1 VVRGISMSGEA
12 AIPSARQ
19 RLVSPLFA
27 GRATELAE
35 LRSAAERV
43 RSGTSARVLIT
54 GEAGIGKSRLTAEFV
69 GGVGADWLT
78 VSGGCPELGAE
89 FLPYVA
95 FLPIVQQLV
104 EAEGGSSPGA
114 ALSALLPQGGT
125 TTDESPGTR
134 LALLHQLLA
143 LIERAA
149 ARRPLLLVV
158 EDLHWADS
166 ASRELFGYLAR
177 NLGERQVML
186 VGTVRTGELPAGHPI
201 RQLVAELGR
210 REDVM
215 SLPLTPLDAHHVG
228 EQVTAIDGRYDP
240 ARAAAIYERSGGN
253 PLFVEALA
261 GNDGASESAG
271 PLSELLLE
279 RIARLSDS
287 ARYVLGVAS
296 IAGGA
301 VGHDFLARLAD
312 RTNLDLDL
320 ALRELVERDQ
330 LLAFGE
336 GYRFRHDL
344 IREAVDGDLLPGE
357 RQRLHAR
364 AAELLSERPD
374 LAAQGRSAAELA
386 EHWYQ
391 AGRADEAYAAS
402 LAAADEA
409 RAVFAFGEELRHL
422 QRALDLRPLDH
433 PQRLELL
440 ERAVDAA
447 MPAGQAAAGFE
458 HANAALELIDAA
470 ADPERAVAVLLKRS
484 HFRSRLDLGGRP
496 DLDRALQLLPTGQ
509 PSFLLGSLHYL
520 LAVDNTT
527 ARSSEAALDHAAKL
541 FDIAEELNDD
551 RLRCRAYTA
560 KGYAL
565 MVRGD
570 IDDAVVWQ
578 KRAQDLAVA
587 TGEDYILI
595 ANCLWFVVSLMHG
608 GHWEQLIENA
618 HAALRQAELLG
629 MERWRG
635 PLLRLNIAF
644 AHEALGRTGEAI
656 RICEEALAAEPE
668 QLYRR
673 VVRAS
678 LAGFHI
684 SRGDVERALPL
695 MPDLEEVYLGA
706 PAMRSYAMG
715 YSTKVWCEL
724 ALVRQLP
731 ESANHE
737 VDLLLRH
744 TRDLPPQTT
753 PDLYGL
759 LPAAR
764 LQRARL
770 AAAPRN
776 RVVAAQV
783 AANRAEIAALISTIP
798 AGSPTYEAQRRAIE
812 TELAPD
818 RLADWDGLADT
829 WRRLNVLPEVVESLI
844 GGAEAALASSN
855 RAGARRR
862 LAEARHLAT
871 QADGTVLLRRIDALA
886 QRAGL
891 EPQTSAA
898 VEDATGLTRREH
910 DVLRLLARGLPNR
923 QIASEL
929 FISPAT
935 VGVHVSRV
943 LGKLGASS
951 RTEAAAMARTA
962 GLLPDGE

>member
-1 VVRGISMSGEA
+1 MSGEA

-27 GRATELAE
+27 GRETDLAQ

-69 GGVGADWLT
+69 DGMGADWLT

-104 EAEGGSSPGA
+104 EAEGGSPPGS
-114 ALSALLPQGGT
+114 ALSGLLPRSGT
-125 TTDESPGTR
+125 TADESPGTR
-134 LALLHQLLA
+134 LALLQQLLA
-143 LIERAA
+143 LIDRAA

-166 ASRELFGYLAR
+166 ASREFFGYLAR

-186 VGTVRTGELPAGHPI
+186 VGTVRTGELPTGHPI

-210 REDVM
+210 REDVV
-215 SLPLTPLDAHHVG
+215 SLPLEPLDAHHVG

-261 GNDGASESAG
+261 GNDAASQTAG
-271 PLSELLLE
+271 PLTELLLE
-279 RIARLSDS
+279 RVARLSDS

-296 IAGGA
+296 IAGST

-312 RTNLDLDL
+312 RTDVDLDQ

-330 LLAFGE
+330 LLAFDH

-357 RQRLHAR
+357 RRRLHAR

-374 LAAQGRSAAELA
+374 LATQGRSAAELA

-391 AGRADEAYAAS
+391 AGRAEEAYAAS

-422 QRALDLRPLDH
+422 QRALDLRPIDD

-440 ERAVDAA
+440 ERAVEAA
-447 MPAGQAAAGFE
+447 LPAGQAALGLD
-458 HANAALELIDAA
+458 HADAALELIDET
-470 ADPERAVAVLLKRS
+470 ADPERAVAVLLNRS
-484 HFRSRLDLGGRP
+484 HFRSRLDLDARP
-496 DLDRALQLLPTGQ
+496 DLDRALELLPAHKPTFQQGV
-509 PSFLLGSLHYL
+509 LHYL
-520 LAVDNTT
+520 LAIDHATG
-527 ARSSEAALDHAAKL
+527 RRSEAALKHAATV
-541 FDIAEELNDD
+541 FDLAEELDDD
-551 RLRCRAYTA
+551 RLRCRASTA
-560 KGYAL
+560 RGLAL
-565 MVRGD
+565 TVRGD
-570 IDDAVVWQ
+570 IDDALVWHR
-578 KRAQDLAVA
+578 KAEDLALA
-587 TGEDYILI
+587 TGDDYILM
-595 ANCLWFVVSLMHG
+595 ANRLWYVASMTYG
-608 GHWEQLIENA
+608 GRWEQAIETGY
-618 HAALRQAELLG
+618 AALRQAELLG
-629 MERWRG
+629 MQGWRG

-644 AHEALGRTGEAI
+644 AYEALGRLDEAI
-656 RICEEALAAEPE
+656 RICEEALAADPE
-668 QLYRR
+668 ELARG
-673 VVRAS
+673 VLSAS
-678 LAGFHI
+678 LGSYHI
-684 SRGDVERALPL
+684 ARGDFERALPL
-695 MPDLEEVYLGA
+695 LPDVESVYRGA
-706 PAMRSYAMG
+706 STMRSYAMG
-715 YSTKVWCEL
+715 YSTRVWCEL
-724 ALVRQLP
+724 ALARNLP
-731 ESANHE
+731 ESANRE

-744 TRDLPPQTT
+744 TREHTPDAP

-764 LQRARL
+764 IQRARI

-776 RVVAAQV
+776 RVIAAEV
-783 AANRAEIAALISTIP
+783 AANRAEIAALMSTAP
-798 AGSPTYEAQRRAIE
+798 TGSPPYEARRRAIE
-812 TELAPD
+812 TELEPD

-862 LAEARHLAT
+862 LAEARDLAT
-871 QADGTVLLRRIDALA
+871 QADRTILLRRVDALA

-891 EPQTSAA
+891 EPQTGAE

-951 RTEAAAMARTA
+951 RTEAAAIARTA

>member
-1 VVRGISMSGEA
+1 MSGDA

-27 GRATELAE
+27 GRAAELAE

-69 GGVGADWLT
+69 AGVGADWLT
-78 VSGGCPELGAE
+78 VNGGCPELGAE

-104 EAEGGSSPGA
+104 EAEGGSSPGS
-114 ALSALLPQGGT
+114 ALSALLPQSGDT
-125 TTDESPGTR
+125 DDESPGTR

-166 ASRELFGYLAR
+166 ASREFFGYLAR

-186 VGTVRTGELPAGHPI
+186 VGTVRTGELPTGHPI

-210 REDVM
+210 REDVV
-215 SLPLTPLDAHHVG
+215 SLPLEPLDAHHVG

-261 GNDGASESAG
+261 GNDVAGESPG
-271 PLSELLLE
+271 PLSELLLG

-296 IAGGA
+296 IAGST

-312 RTNLDLDL
+312 RTDLDLDL

-330 LLAFGE
+330 LVASVR

-357 RQRLHAR
+357 RRRLHAR
-364 AAELLSERPD
+364 AAELLSEWPD
-374 LAAQGRSAAELA
+374 LAPQGRSAAELA

-391 AGRADEAYAAS
+391 AGRSEEAYAAA

-409 RAVFAFGEELRHL
+409 RAVFAYGEEVRHL
-422 QRALDLRPLDH
+422 QRALELTAIDDPR
-433 PQRLELL
+433 RLELL
-440 ERAVDAA
+440 ERAVAA
-447 MPAGQAAAGFE
+447 TIPAGQAARGIE
-458 HANAALELIDAA
+458 HADAALELIDEAV
-470 ADPERAVAVLLKRS
+470 DPERAVAVLLNRS
-484 HFRSRLDLGGRP
+484 LLRSRLDLGGRP
-496 DLDRALQLLPTGQ
+496 DLDRALQLLPADQ
-509 PSFLLGSLHYL
+509 PTFLLGLLHYL
-520 LAVDNTT
+520 LAVDNSTGR
-527 ARSSEAALDHAAKL
+527 RSEEALRHAGLL
-541 FDIAEELNDD
+541 FDLAEELDDD

-560 KGYAL
+560 RGYAL
-565 MVRGD
+565 LVRGD
-570 IDDAVVWQ
+570 IDDAMMWQ
-578 KRAQDLAVA
+578 QRAQDLALA
-587 TGEDYILI
+587 IGEDYVLM
-595 ANCLWFVVSLMHG
+595 ANAVWYVVSMSYG
-608 GHWEQLIENA
+608 GRWEQLIDVA
-618 HAALRQAELLG
+618 YASLRQAELLG
-629 MERWRG
+629 MQGWRG

-644 AHEALGRTGEAI
+644 AYEALGRLEEAI

-668 QLYRR
+668 ELYRGALR
-673 VVRAS
+673 SS
-678 LAGFHI
+678 LGRFHI
-684 SRGDVERALPL
+684 ARGDFERAIPL
-695 MPDLEEVYLGA
+695 LPDLESVYRG
-706 PAMRSYAMG
+706 PGIMRSYAMG
-715 YSTKVWCEL
+715 FNTRVWCDL
-724 ALVRQLP
+724 ALARQLP
-731 ESANHE
+731 ESANRE

-744 TRDLPPQTT
+744 TREQTPHAT

-759 LPAAR
+759 VAAAQV
-764 LQRARL
+764 QRARL

-776 RVVAAQV
+776 RVIVEEV
-783 AANRAEIAALISTIP
+783 AANRAEIAALLSTAP
-798 AGSPTYEAQRRAIE
+798 GGSPMYEAMRLSAE
-812 TELAPD
+812 NELAPD
-818 RLADWDGLADT
+818 RLADWDRAAEL
-829 WRRLNVLPEVVESLI
+829 WRQLNVLPAVVESLI

-862 LAEARHLAT
+862 LAEARQLTSTSDAT
-871 QADGTVLLRRIDALA
+871 ILRRRIDALA

-891 EPQTSAA
+891 EPPTGAE

-943 LGKLGASS
+943 LSKLGASS

>member
-1 VVRGISMSGEA
+1 M
-12 AIPSARQ
+12 
-19 RLVSPLFA
+19 VSPLFA
-27 GRATELAE
+27 GRTTELAE

-69 GGVGADWLT
+69 AGVGDDWLT
-78 VSGGCPELGAE
+78 VTGGCPELGAE

-104 EAEGGSSPGA
+104 EAEGGSSPGS
-114 ALSALLPQGGT
+114 ALAALLPERGDPA
-125 TTDESPGTR
+125 DESPGTR
-134 LALLHQLLA
+134 LALLHQLVA

-149 ARRPLLLVV
+149 DRRPLLLVV
-158 EDLHWADS
+158 EDLHWADG

-177 NLGERQVML
+177 NLGERPVML
-186 VGTVRTGELPAGHPI
+186 VGTVRTGELPSGHPI

-210 REDVM
+210 RDDVV
-215 SLPLTPLDAHHVG
+215 SLPLEPLDAHHVG

-261 GNDGASESAG
+261 SNEAATESTG
-271 PLSELLLE
+271 QLRSLLRE
-279 RIARLSDS
+279 RVARLSDS
-287 ARYVLGVAS
+287 ARHVLGVAS
-296 IAGGA
+296 IAGSN
-301 VGHDFLARLAD
+301 VGHAFLAGLAD
-312 RTNLDLDL
+312 RTNADLDL
-320 ALRELVERDQ
+320 ALRELVEREQ
-330 LLAFGE
+330 LVASGH

-357 RQRLHAR
+357 RQRLHAG
-364 AAELLSERPD
+364 AAALLSERPD
-374 LAAQGRSAAELA
+374 LAPQGRSAAELA

-391 AGRADEAYAAS
+391 AGRTEEAYAAS
-402 LAAADEA
+402 VAAADEA

-422 QRALDLRPLDH
+422 RRALDLRPIDD

-458 HANAALELIDAA
+458 HANAAIELIDEST
-470 ADPERAVAVLLKRS
+470 DPERAVAVLLKRS

-496 DLDRALQLLPTGQ
+496 DLDRALQLLPTHQ

-527 ARSSEAALDHAAKL
+527 ARRSEPALDHAAKL
-541 FDIAEELNDD
+541 FELAEELDDD

-570 IDDAVVWQ
+570 IDEAVVWQ
-578 KRAQDLAVA
+578 KRAQDLALA

-595 ANCLWFVVSLMHG
+595 ANSLWYVVSLMFG

-618 HAALRQAELLG
+618 YAALRQAELLG

-644 AHEALGRTGEAI
+644 AHEALGRTLEAI

-668 QLYRR
+668 LLYRG

-678 LAGFHI
+678 LAGYHVA
-684 SRGDVERALPL
+684 RGDFERAIPL
-695 MPDLEEVYLGA
+695 MPDLEEVYRGA
-706 PAMRSYAMG
+706 STMRSYAMG

-724 ALVRQLP
+724 ALARGLP

-744 TRDLPPQTT
+744 TRELGPDTA

-764 LQRARL
+764 IQRARL

-776 RVVAAQV
+776 RAIAAEV
-783 AANRAEIAALISTIP
+783 AANRGEIAALLSMARP
-798 AGSPTYEAQRRAIE
+798 GSPVYEAQRRATE
-812 TELAPD
+812 LELAPD
-818 RLADWDGLADT
+818 RLADWDSMAEE
-829 WRRLNVLPEVVESLI
+829 WRSLNVLPGVIDSLI
-844 GGAEAALASSN
+844 GGAEAALVSSN

-862 LAEARHLAT
+862 LMEARRLAT
-871 QADGTVLLRRIDALA
+871 QANATIFLRRIDALA

-891 EPQTSAA
+891 EPEAEPRA
-898 VEDATGLTRREH
+898 EDTTGLTRRER
-910 DVLRLLARGLPNR
+910 DVLRLLARGLSNR

-951 RTEAAAMARTA
+951 RTGAAALARTA

>member
-1 VVRGISMSGEA
+1 MSGDG

-19 RLVSPLFA
+19 RVVSPLFA

-43 RSGTSARVLIT
+43 SGGTSARVLIT

-69 GGVGADWLT
+69 AGVGDDWLI

-104 EAEGGSSPGA
+104 EAEGGSTPGS
-114 ALSALLPQGGT
+114 ALAALLPERDDA
-125 TTDESPGTR
+125 TDESPGTR

-149 ARRPLLLVV
+149 DRRPLLLVV
-158 EDLHWADS
+158 EDLHWADG

-177 NLGERQVML
+177 NLGERPVML
-186 VGTVRTGELPAGHPI
+186 VGTVRTGELPTGHPI

-210 REDVM
+210 RQDVM
-215 SLPLTPLDAHHVG
+215 HLPLAPLDAHHVG
-228 EQVTAIDGRYDP
+228 EQVTAIDDRYDP

-261 GNDGASESAG
+261 GNELVSESAG
-271 PLSELLLE
+271 PLRELLLG
-279 RIARLSDS
+279 RVARLSDT

-296 IAGGA
+296 IAGSS
-301 VGHDFLARLAD
+301 VGHEFLASLAD
-312 RTNLDLDL
+312 CTDDDLDL

-330 LLAFGE
+330 LLALDH

-344 IREAVDGDLLPGE
+344 IREAVNGDLLPGE
-357 RQRLHAR
+357 RRRVHAR

-374 LAAQGRSAAELA
+374 LAQQGRSAAELA

-391 AGRADEAYAAS
+391 AGRTEEAYAAS
-402 LAAADEA
+402 LVAADES
-409 RAVFAFGEELRHL
+409 RTVFAFGEEFRHL
-422 QRALDLRPLDH
+422 QRALDLRPIDD

-447 MPAGQAAAGFE
+447 MPAGQAAAGLE
-458 HANAALELIDAA
+458 HANAALELIDEA
-470 ADPERAVAVLLKRS
+470 ADPGRAVAVLLNRS

-496 DLDRALQLLPTGQ
+496 DLDRALQLLPTDQ
-509 PSFLLGSLHYL
+509 RPFQLGSLHYL

-527 ARSSEAALDHAAKL
+527 GRRSEAALKHAAL
-541 FDIAEELNDD
+541 VFDLAEELDDD

-560 KGYAL
+560 RGYAL
-565 MVRGD
+565 MIRGD
-570 IDDAVVWQ
+570 IDEAVVWQ
-578 KRAQDLAVA
+578 RRAQDLCLDI
-587 TGEDYILI
+587 GEDYILI
-595 ANCLWFVVSLMHG
+595 ANSLWHVVSLMFG
-608 GHWEQLIENA
+608 GQWKQLIEQGY
-618 HAALRQAELLG
+618 AALRQAELLG
-629 MERWRG
+629 MQGWRG

-644 AHEALGRTGEAI
+644 AHEALGRTNEAI

-668 QLYRR
+668 QLYRGVLR
-673 VVRAS
+673 VS
-678 LAGFHI
+678 LASFHI
-684 SRGDVERALPL
+684 ARGDFERAIPL
-695 MPDLEEVYLGA
+695 LPDLDEVYRGA
-706 PAMRSYAMG
+706 STMRSYAMG

-724 ALVRQLP
+724 ALARQLP

-744 TRDLPPQTT
+744 TRELGPHTA

-776 RVVAAQV
+776 RAIAAEV
-783 AANRAEIAALISTIP
+783 AANRAEIAALLSMAPRDHPSTKPSGARSSWSSRPI
-798 AGSPTYEAQRRAIE
+798 GSQIGIAWSRCGVNSTRCRRWSSHSSVAPRQRWRRA
-812 TELAPD
+812 TVQAHG
-818 RLADWDGLADT
+818 AG
-829 WRRLNVLPEVVESLI
+829 WRRL
-844 GGAEAALASSN
+844 EAWP
-855 RAGARRR
+855 RG
-862 LAEARHLAT
+862 
-871 QADGTVLLRRIDALA
+871 
-886 QRAGL
+886 
-891 EPQTSAA
+891 P
-898 VEDATGLTRREH
+898 TRRSSS
-910 DVLRLLARGLPNR
+910 AGSTP
-923 QIASEL
+923 
-929 FISPAT
+929 SPSAP
-935 VGVHVSRV
+935 G
-943 LGKLGASS
+943 SS
-951 RTEAAAMARTA
+951 RRPSRQSRMRRA
-962 GLLPDGE
+962 